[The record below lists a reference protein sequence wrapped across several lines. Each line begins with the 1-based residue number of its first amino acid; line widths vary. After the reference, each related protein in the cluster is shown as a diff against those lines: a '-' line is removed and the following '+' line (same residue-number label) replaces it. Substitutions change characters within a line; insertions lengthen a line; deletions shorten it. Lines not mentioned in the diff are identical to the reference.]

1 MPPSNPWSHLYK
13 MADRF
18 EYGKNLAR
26 EALNRTLRHPNSR
39 HWKTVPDAV
48 PAESL
53 RSLFSECMRWSRLDW
68 LSPQNWK
75 RLHNALAEII
85 FPHKFQRPNCRF
97 KLSPIRAKQLGSETL
112 DFVKNVSRKC
122 RIQKGD
128 AALIKEGIQNSID
141 LLEMMIQE
149 NLVEAILRK
158 DYIQYLAQLCRK
170 RRHIPRFLELEGLSF
185 KEDASKNILD
195 CGGSADIMLA
205 ELNGQQVVV
214 KVLRADKAIRAE
226 MKKKRW
232 SKPLHEEALNWIG
245 LDYPGLNPF
254 LGVTL
259 KHPRGNVGIGLVFKF
274 QELGNSVK
282 FLKVNNEID
291 RVGFVQAKAFYFIG
305 TVHFLHQ
312 MGLVHADIK
321 GANILVDTNKNLVLT
336 DFGLMLRTLF
346 QSPFDTPMSVT
357 ASSSISDAVTVDGDY
372 TLRFSSKERVFQNM
386 RSEKDDVW
394 AIGMTLIELAKLI
407 TGKEPFSDVYA
418 KHLWFLTALAG
429 SDLNIRDA
437 HLPDSVPPDLYHA
450 INRCISP
457 NPVDRPNTFELY
469 TMMGR
474 IAGRNALA
482 GHMKEGFS

>member
-1 MPPSNPWSHLYK
+1 MAPSNPWSHLYK
-13 MADRF
+13 IADRF

-26 EALNRTLRHPNSR
+26 EALNRTLRHPESGR
-39 HWKTVPDAV
+39 WKTVPDAA
-48 PAESL
+48 PAKSL
-53 RSLFSECMRWSRLDW
+53 RSLFTECTRWSRLDW
-68 LSPQNWK
+68 LSPKNWK

-85 FPHKFQRPNCRF
+85 FPDKFQGLNCRF
-97 KLSPIRAKQLGSETL
+97 KLERIRAEKLGSETL
-112 DFVKNVSRKC
+112 DFVKNVSRKWSI
-122 RIQKGD
+122 RKGG
-128 AALIKEGIQNSID
+128 AASIKEGIQNSID

-170 RRHIPRFLELEGLSF
+170 HRHIPRFLELEGLSF
-185 KEDASKNILD
+185 EEDASKNILD

-205 ELNGQQVVV
+205 KLNGRQVVV
-214 KVLRADKAIRAE
+214 KVLRADKAIRTE
-226 MKKKRW
+226 MRKKKW

-282 FLKVNNEID
+282 FLAANNEID
-291 RVGFVQAKAFYFIG
+291 RVNFVQAKAFYFIG

-357 ASSSISDAVTVDGDY
+357 ASSVSDAATVDGDC
-372 TLRFSSKERVFQNM
+372 TLRFSSKERVFQSV

-407 TGKEPFSDVYA
+407 TGKQPFSDVYG
-418 KHLWFLTALAG
+418 KHLWFLNALAR

-437 HLPDSVPPDLYHA
+437 HLPSSVPPDLYHA

-474 IAGRNALA
+474 IAGRNALT

>member
-1 MPPSNPWSHLYK
+1 MATSNPWSHLYK
-13 MADRF
+13 IADSF

-26 EALNRTLRHPNSR
+26 EALNRTFRHPESR
-39 HWKTVPDAV
+39 RWRTVPDAA
-48 PAESL
+48 PAKSL
-53 RSLFSECMRWSRLDW
+53 RSLFTECTRWSRLDW
-68 LSPQNWK
+68 LSPKNWK

-85 FPHKFQRPNCRF
+85 FPGTFKRLNCRF
-97 KLSPIRAKQLGSETL
+97 KLESIRAEHLGFETL
-112 DFVKNVSRKC
+112 DFVKSVCRKWNT
-122 RIQKGD
+122 RKGG
-128 AALIKEGIQNSID
+128 AVLTKEEVQTGID

-158 DYIQYLAQLCRK
+158 EYIQYLAQLCRK
-170 RRHIPRFLELEGLSF
+170 HRHIPRFLELKGLSF
-185 KEDASKNILD
+185 EKDASKNILD

-205 ELNGQQVVV
+205 GLNGQQVVV
-214 KVLRADKAIRAE
+214 KVLRTDKAIRTE
-226 MKKKRW
+226 MRKKRW

-245 LDYPGLNPF
+245 LDYTGLNPF

-259 KHPRGNVGIGLVFKF
+259 KHPRGDVGIGLVFKF

-282 FLKVNNEID
+282 FLEVNNEID
-291 RVGFVQAKAFYFIG
+291 RVNFVQAKAFYFIG

-321 GANILVDTNKNLVLT
+321 GANILVDTNKKLVLT

-357 ASSSISDAVTVDGDY
+357 ASSSVSDADTVDGDY

-407 TGKEPFSDVYA
+407 TGKAPFSDVYG
-418 KHLWFLTALAG
+418 KHLWFLNALAR
-429 SDLNIRDA
+429 SDLSIRDA

-450 INRCISP
+450 IDRCISP
-457 NPVDRPNTFELY
+457 SPVNRPNTFELY
-469 TMMGR
+469 TMMGC
-474 IAGRNALA
+474 IAGRNALT
-482 GHMKEGFS
+482 GHMKEGYS